1 MYFNIIIGLGILGF
15 AISLYTYFVEQKL
28 RNDSNYKPVCDLSD
42 RISCSKVI
50 NSEYSNIFF
59 FSNAIA
65 GMLFYTGI
73 VILALLGQTKLLL
86 IASIASC
93 LFTCYLAYLLYFKI
107 KSYCIL
113 CTSLYV
119 INFAILITLILKLKS

>member
-1 MYFNIIIGLGILGF
+1 MYFNIIIGLAALGF
-15 AISLYTYFVEQKL
+15 VISLYTYLIEQKI
-28 RNDSNYKPVCDLSD
+28 RNNSEYKPVCDISD

-65 GMLFYTGI
+65 GMLFYAGV
-73 VILALLGQTKLLL
+73 VILALLSLTQLLL

-93 LFTCYLAYLLYFKI
+93 VFTCYLAYLLYFKI

-113 CTSLYV
+113 CTSLYI
-119 INFAILITLILKLKS
+119 INFAILITLILKLQS